1 MVIQTVTVNSTY
13 WDTQTSSIWS
23 YTVPKM
29 IKVGNSLYNIS
40 FKTNSSL
47 KRK

>member
-1 MVIQTVTVNSTY
+1 MVIQTVTVNNTY
-13 WDTQTSSIWS
+13 WNTQTSSIWS
-23 YTVPKM
+23 YTVPKK

-40 FKTNSSL
+40 FKTNKSL

>member
-1 MVIQTVTVNSTY
+1 MVIQVVTVNNTY
-13 WDTQTSSIWS
+13 WNTQTSSIWS
-23 YTVPKM
+23 YTVPKK

-40 FKTNSSL
+40 FKTNKSL

>member
-1 MVIQTVTVNSTY
+1 MVIQTVTVNNTY
-13 WDTQTSSIWS
+13 WNTQTSSIWS
-23 YTVPKM
+23 YTVPKR

-40 FKTNSSL
+40 FKTNKSL